1 MKASVLVAVLAVLC
15 SLTPPFAEPVRAQ
28 QCASHPL
35 PSNECPAVS
44 PTAASFPCR
53 QGQIKGD
60 WYSMSYYLP
69 WQASYSAVGSRAG
82 SDVWCFTSAEDAEG
96 LGFSRS

>member
-1 MKASVLVAVLAVLC
+1 VLC
-15 SLTPPFAEPVRAQ
+15 SLTPPFAGPVRAQ
-28 QCASHPL
+28 RCASNPL
-35 PSNECPAVS
+35 PSNECPAGGVL

-53 QGQIKGD
+53 AGQIKGD
-60 WYSMSYYLP
+60 WYSMSCYLP
-69 WQASYSAVGSRAG
+69 WQASYSAVGRRAG

>member
-15 SLTPPFAEPVRAQ
+15 SLTPPFAGPVRAQ
-28 QCASHPL
+28 RCASYPL
-35 PSNECPAVS
+35 SSNECPAVS
-44 PTAASFPCR
+44 PTAVSFPCR
-53 QGQIKGD
+53 AGQIKGD

-69 WQASYSAVGSRAG
+69 WQASYSAVGRRAG